1 MTPRK
6 LGQCFVREVAMN
18 TPMSIGLRVGGEV
31 RAAAD
36 GKWAERVNPISGEVV
51 TRAAAATLAD
61 ADAAVEAAGAAF
73 GVWSE
78 MGPGHRRAVLYKAA
92 ELLEGKA
99 GRVAEV
105 VTAETGATLGWGQFN
120 VMLAANMLREA
131 ASLTTQVAGE
141 VIPSDKAG
149 VLAMAIR
156 RPAGVVLGIAPWNAP
171 VILGVRALATP
182 LACGNTV
189 ILKASEMCPATHSLI
204 VETLEESGGP
214 AGFVNLV
221 TNDVAAAPKIVE
233 RLIEHRAVRR
243 VNFTGSTRVGR
254 RIGELCGLHLKPA
267 LLELGGKAPLVVL
280 DDANVDDAVAAAV
293 FGAYANQGQICMSTE
308 RIIVDRKIADVFV
321 EKLAKRARA
330 LSAGDPRAGK
340 AILGSLVSA
349 GAAERVRELSED
361 AAAQGAVIVVAAE
374 IDGSIC
380 TAAVVDHVTAKMKI
394 YAEESFGPIAAVIRV
409 DGDDE
414 AVRTA
419 NDTEYGLSAA
429 VFSQNINRAIDV
441 AMRVNSGMCHINGPT
456 VADEAQMPFGGTKAS
471 GYGRFGGKAGIAEF
485 TDLRWITIATKAPH
499 YPF

>member
-1 MTPRK
+1 MELPIS
-6 LGQCFVREVAMN
+6 V
-18 TPMSIGLRVGGEV
+18 GLRVGGKV
-31 RAAAD
+31 QRASD
-36 GKWAERVNPISGEVV
+36 GAWVERRNPISGEVV
-51 TRAAAATLAD
+51 TRAAAATVED
-61 ADAAVEAAGAAF
+61 ADAAAEAAAGAF
-73 GVWSE
+73 GHWSE
-78 MGPGHRRAVLYKAA
+78 MGPGARRAVLNKAA
-92 ELLEGKA
+92 DLLMGKA
-99 GRVAEV
+99 GRFAEI

-120 VMLAANMLREA
+120 VALAANMLREA
-131 ASLTTQVAGE
+131 AALTTHVAGE

-149 VLAMAIR
+149 VLAMAVR
-156 RPAGVVLGIAPWNAP
+156 RPAGVALGIAPWNAP

-214 AGFVNLV
+214 AGFVNLI
-221 TNDVAAAPKIVE
+221 TNDLASAPPIVE
-233 RLIEHRAVRR
+233 RLIKHPAVRR
-243 VNFTGSTRVGR
+243 VNFTGSTKVGR

-280 DDANVDDAVAAAV
+280 DDADIDDAVNAAV

-308 RIIVDRKIADVFV
+308 RIIVDRKVADVFV
-321 EKLAKRARA
+321 EKLASRARS
-330 LSAGDPRAGK
+330 LSVGDPKAGQP
-340 AILGSLVSA
+340 ILGSLVSSD
-349 GAAERVRELSED
+349 AAERVRYLTDD
-361 AAAQGAVIVVAAE
+361 AAAQGAKIVVAAE
-374 IDGSIC
+374 INGSIS
-380 TAAVVDHVTAKMKI
+380 TAVVIDHVTAKMKV

-414 AVRTA
+414 AVRVA

-429 VFSQNINRAIDV
+429 VFSQNINRALDV

-471 GYGRFGGKAGIAEF
+471 GFGRFGGRAAIAEF
-485 TDLRWITIATKAPH
+485 TDLRWITIATKAQH

>member
-1 MTPRK
+1 
-6 LGQCFVREVAMN
+6 MN
-18 TPMSIGLRVGGEV
+18 VPISVGLRVGGQV
-31 RAAAD
+31 RAASD
-36 GKWAERVNPISGEVV
+36 GKWAERLNPISGEVV
-51 TRAAAATLAD
+51 TRAAAASVAD
-61 ADAAVEAAGAAF
+61 ADAAAEAAGAAF
-73 GVWSE
+73 EIWSE
-78 MGPGHRRAVLYKAA
+78 TGPSARRAVLNKAA
-92 ELLEGKA
+92 DLLQAKA
-99 GRVAEV
+99 DRFAEI

-131 ASLTTQVAGE
+131 AALTTHVAGE
-141 VIPSDKAG
+141 VIPSDKPG
-149 VLAMAIR
+149 VLAMAVR

-204 VETLEESGGP
+204 VETLEEAGGP

-221 TNDVAAAPKIVE
+221 TNDLASAPRIVE

-243 VNFTGSTRVGR
+243 VNFTGSTKVGR

-280 DDANVDDAVAAAV
+280 DDPNVDDAVNAAV
-293 FGAYANQGQICMSTE
+293 FGAFANQGQICMSTE
-308 RIIVDRKIADVFV
+308 RIIVDRKIADIFV
-321 EKLAKRARA
+321 EKLAARARS

-340 AILGSLVSA
+340 AILGSLVST
-349 GAAERVRELSED
+349 GAAERVRELVNN
-361 AAAQGAVIVVAAE
+361 AAAQGATIVVAPELNGA
-374 IDGSIC
+374 IC
-380 TAAVVDHVTAKMKI
+380 SPAVIDHVTPKMKV

-414 AVRTA
+414 AVRAA

-429 VFSQNINRAIDV
+429 VFSRNINRALDV

-471 GYGRFGGKAGIAEF
+471 GYGRFGGRAAVAEF
-485 TDLRWITIATKAPH
+485 TDLRWITIATKPPH